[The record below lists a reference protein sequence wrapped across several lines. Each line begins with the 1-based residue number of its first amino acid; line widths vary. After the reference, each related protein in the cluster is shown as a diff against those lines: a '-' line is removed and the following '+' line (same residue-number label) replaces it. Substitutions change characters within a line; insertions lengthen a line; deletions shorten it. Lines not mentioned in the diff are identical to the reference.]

1 MEERKKI
8 HQILPRKGIAPKSL
22 FFRAL
27 YFLSYLGFVNFG
39 VLEFFIEWNVERLGS
54 KQILKTLTLK
64 NSTKR
69 SENFMQKQ
77 LRHTIKKRANQISS
91 EQTSENN

>member
-1 MEERKKI
+1 MYKYSLKLKLWSKTTRERGREEEREKI

-54 KQILKTLTLK
+54 NQILKTLTLK
-64 NSTKR
+64 NYTKR
-69 SENFMQKQ
+69 
-77 LRHTIKKRANQISS
+77 
-91 EQTSENN
+91 